1 MIIVTGTKRSGTS
14 MWMQILTAAGLPA
27 FGEAF
32 PRNWDR
38 TIKDANPDGFYE
50 SILRQGIYYRT
61 NPHPETGAFF
71 HPSQVRRH
79 VVKVFIPGL
88 VRTDLAYVGKV
99 VATMRHWR
107 EYQRSLERLYAMED
121 EKRGTA
127 PAPERMP
134 PWLEWWDENFALV
147 RDILIRRHTIHV
159 QSYDGLLADPAGVV
173 AKVLAWLGEPGLDV
187 DTAIAAVH
195 PGNRTQLASR
205 GGPEVEGVPAPVA
218 AVFDELYESIHERQG
233 LPRTLMDRL
242 NATNRELAPLVHE
255 HRRRITGAR
264 RPRKPAAPIGATITE
279 GRHESPAGSP
289 GGDPPPARGSEAGEA

>member
-38 TIKDANPDGFYE
+38 TLKDANPDGFYE

-61 NPHPETGAFF
+61 NPHPESGAFF

-121 EKRGTA
+121 DERSPDA
-127 PAPERMP
+127 PTPERMP

-147 RDILIRRHTIHV
+147 RDILIRRHSIHV
-159 QSYDGLLADPAGVV
+159 QSYDGLLADPAAVV
-173 AKVLAWLGEPGLDV
+173 TKVIEWLGEPALDV
-187 DTAIAAVH
+187 AAAIAAVH
-195 PGNRTQLASR
+195 PGNRTQHSSR
-205 GGPEVEGVPAPVA
+205 VGPEVEGVPPSAA
-218 AVFDELYESIHERQG
+218 AVFDELYQSVHERQG
-233 LPRTLMDRL
+233 LDRALVERL
-242 NATNRELAPLVHE
+242 NVANRELAPLVGE
-255 HRRRITGAR
+255 HRRRIAAR
-264 RPRKPAAPIGATITE
+264 RRGVK
-279 GRHESPAGSP
+279 
-289 GGDPPPARGSEAGEA
+289 ARRSSSAS